1 MPQYTLLVVDDE
13 QSQREALSGFL
24 KKIKYDVIT
33 ADSGEK
39 ALAQLKQRTIDLVLT
54 DMRMPEMD
62 GSQLLIEAKKLNP
75 DIDVIVM
82 TAFGSVETATNAMKN
97 GAADF
102 ITKPVDLEQLE
113 LTIKKALERKQ
124 LAFENK
130 RLRDLVDERI
140 SFGGI
145 ISASSSMDQALSIA
159 ARVAPSLANVLI
171 LGESGTGKEL
181 VAKALHLASH
191 RSDKPFIAVNMAALS
206 DNLVESELFGHEKGA
221 FTGAQQ
227 QRKGRFEMAN
237 SGTLFIDE
245 VGDIP
250 LTTQVKL
257 LRVLQEHQIERIG
270 SSSPI
275 KVDVRVVAA
284 TNKDLEELVKNGGF
298 REDLY
303 YRLNVVK
310 IAIPPLRERKTDIP
324 LLVDHF
330 IRKYKEL
337 NGKAV
342 SGLSR
347 EAIDQLMKYSYPG
360 NVRELENIIE
370 QAVVLSRDEMIGIDD
385 LPMTIQNHFSTPAY
399 DSSSGTFQERVEAF
413 EKKLITDAMRESNGV
428 KTHAAGL
435 LGMTE
440 RHLRYKLQKYEMQ
453 FNFISK
459 AND

>member
-24 KKIKYDVIT
+24 KKKGYNAAT
-33 ADSGEK
+33 ADSGKK
-39 ALAQLKQRTIDLVLT
+39 ALNFIREKTVDLVLT

-62 GSQLLIEAKKLNP
+62 GSELLLQTKQLNP
-75 DIDVIVM
+75 EIDVIVM
-82 TAFGSVETATNAMKN
+82 TAFGSIETGIQMMKD

-124 LAFENK
+124 LSFENK
-130 RLRDLVDERI
+130 RLRELVNERL

-145 ISASSSMDQALSIA
+145 ISASGSMSQALSIA
-159 ARVAPSLANVLI
+159 ARVAPSIANVLI

-181 VAKALHLASH
+181 IAKALHLASP
-191 RSDKPFIAVNMAALS
+191 RADNPFVAVNMAALS
-206 DNLVESELFGHEKGA
+206 DNLVESELFGYEKGA

-227 QRKGRFEMAN
+227 QRKGRFEMAHG
-237 SGTLFIDE
+237 GTLFIDE

-257 LRVLQEHQIERIG
+257 LRVLQEQQIERIG

-284 TNKDLEELVKNGGF
+284 TNRILEDMVKSGDF

-310 IAIPPLRERKTDIP
+310 IALPPLRERKTDIP
-324 LLVDHF
+324 LLVDLF

-337 NGKAV
+337 NGKKV
-342 SGLSR
+342 SGLTR
-347 EAIDQLMKYSYPG
+347 ESMDQLMKYSYPG

-370 QAVVLSRDEMIGIDD
+370 QAVVLSRDEVIGVED
-385 LPMTIQNHFSTPAY
+385 LPMTIQSQLGKAVF
-399 DSSSGTFQERVEAF
+399 DSSSGKFQDRVEAF
-413 EKKLITDAMRESNGV
+413 EKGLIDNAMREANGV
-428 KTHAAGL
+428 KTHAAEL

-440 RHLRYKLQKYEMQ
+440 RHLRYKLQKYAM
-453 FNFISK
+453 
-459 AND
+459 

>member
-24 KKIKYDVIT
+24 KKKGYNAAT
-33 ADSGEK
+33 ADSGKK
-39 ALAQLKQRTIDLVLT
+39 ALNFIREKTVDLVLT

-62 GSQLLIEAKKLNP
+62 GSELLLQTKQLNP
-75 DIDVIVM
+75 EIDVIVM
-82 TAFGSVETATNAMKN
+82 TAFGSIETGIQMMKD

-124 LAFENK
+124 LSFENK
-130 RLRDLVDERI
+130 RLRELVNERL

-145 ISASSSMDQALSIA
+145 ISASGSMSQALSIA
-159 ARVAPSLANVLI
+159 ARVAPSIANVLI

-181 VAKALHLASH
+181 IAKALHLASP
-191 RSDKPFIAVNMAALS
+191 RADNPFVAVNMAALS
-206 DNLVESELFGHEKGA
+206 DNLVESELFGYEKGA

-227 QRKGRFEMAN
+227 QRKGRFEMAHG
-237 SGTLFIDE
+237 GTLFIDE

-257 LRVLQEHQIERIG
+257 LRVLQEQQIERIG

-284 TNKDLEELVKNGGF
+284 TNRILEDMVKSGDF

-310 IAIPPLRERKTDIP
+310 IALPPLRERKTDIP
-324 LLVDHF
+324 LLVDLF

-337 NGKAV
+337 NGKKV
-342 SGLSR
+342 SGLTR
-347 EAIDQLMKYSYPG
+347 ESMDLLMKYSYPG

-370 QAVVLSRDEMIGIDD
+370 QAVVLSRDEVIGVED
-385 LPMTIQNHFSTPAY
+385 LPMTIQSQLGKAVF
-399 DSSSGTFQERVEAF
+399 DSSSGKFQDRVEAF
-413 EKKLITDAMRESNGV
+413 EKGLIDNAMREANGV
-428 KTHAAGL
+428 KTHAAEL

-440 RHLRYKLQKYEMQ
+440 RHLRYKLQKYAM
-453 FNFISK
+453 
-459 AND
+459 